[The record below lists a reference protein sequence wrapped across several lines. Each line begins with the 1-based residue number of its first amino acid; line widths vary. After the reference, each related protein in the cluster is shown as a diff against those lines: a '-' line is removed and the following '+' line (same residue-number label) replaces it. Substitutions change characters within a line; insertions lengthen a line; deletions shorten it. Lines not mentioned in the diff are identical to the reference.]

1 VSRGFPTAVA
11 NALATSYVSM
21 VTFAKLEFPNGTVYL
36 HNSIGT
42 FTWGGN
48 DWLGVGDL
56 GTISEIEEGIDVSPY
71 KLTLALS
78 GLDAAISG
86 AALTQDYYNQPV
98 TVYLGVLD
106 ANDVLLADPTIVW
119 QGVMDQMDL
128 SVGAESGDVIQ
139 LTCES
144 ELARF
149 DKASNRKYTDS
160 QQQNDFASD
169 VAFEFMAQIEGAK
182 IRWGDA
188 NSQNITGISN
198 TPAIG
203 PINPGNIYH

>member
-1 VSRGFPTAVA
+1 MSRGFPTNVA
-11 NALATSYVSM
+11 NALATSYVAM

-78 GLDAAISG
+78 GLDANISS
-86 AALTQDYYNQPV
+86 AALTQDYYMRQV

-106 ANDVLLADPTIVW
+106 GNDALLADPTIVW
-119 QGVMDQMDL
+119 QGVMDQMDV
-128 SVGAESGDVIQ
+128 SIGAEGGDVIQ

-160 QQQNDFASD
+160 QLQNDFAGD
-169 VAFEFMAQIEGAK
+169 LAFEFMSEIEGAK
-182 IRWGDA
+182 IRWGDE
-188 NSQNITGISN
+188 NSQNVTGAG
-198 TPAIG
+198 AIVNYDRRG
-203 PINPGNIYH
+203 R

>member
-1 VSRGFPTAVA
+1 MSRGFPTNVA

-56 GTISEIEEGIDVSPY
+56 GTISQIEEGIDVSPY

-106 ANDVLLADPTIVW
+106 ADDVLLADPTIVW

-169 VAFEFMAQIEGAK
+169 LAFEFMSQIEGAK

-203 PINPGNIYH
+203 PINPGNIYR

>member
-1 VSRGFPTAVA
+1 MSRGFPTNVA

-86 AALTQDYYNQPV
+86 AALTQDYYMQPV

-119 QGVMDQMDL
+119 QGVMDQMNL

>member
-1 VSRGFPTAVA
+1 VSRGFPTNVA

>member
-1 VSRGFPTAVA
+1 MSRGFPTAVA

-48 DWLGVGDL
+48 HWLGVGDL

>member
-1 VSRGFPTAVA
+1 MSRGFPTAVA

>member
-1 VSRGFPTAVA
+1 
-11 NALATSYVSM
+11 
-21 VTFAKLEFPNGTVYL
+21 
-36 HNSIGT
+36 
-42 FTWGGN
+42 
-48 DWLGVGDL
+48 
-56 GTISEIEEGIDVSPY
+56 
-71 KLTLALS
+71 
-78 GLDAAISG
+78 
-86 AALTQDYYNQPV
+86 
-98 TVYLGVLD
+98 
-106 ANDVLLADPTIVW
+106 
-119 QGVMDQMDL
+119 MDQMDL